1 MLLLLDVPPTKLSH
15 MRALAA
21 MRSRRPPIVGHY
33 NLPDQVVMLELRI
46 LLLLLMVGGRVGL
59 EEG

>member
-1 MLLLLDVPPTKLSH
+1 MLLLLDVPPTELSH

-21 MRSRRPPIVGHY
+21 MRSGRPRIVGHY
-33 NLPDQVVMLELRI
+33 YLAHQVVLLELRI
-46 LLLLLMVGGRVGL
+46 LLLLLMVGRGVGL